1 MDKDRWAK
9 IAIEM
14 QEHIDALERIA
25 KREQLDLV
33 IVSLNGMPKNI
44 YSMET
49 DVLYAEGE
57 VHYQSNKGADGN
69 LLIRTNNDIY
79 RTFMCA

>member
-25 KREQLDLV
+25 KREKLDLV
-33 IVSLNGMPKNI
+33 IVSLNGMPKDI
-44 YSMET
+44 YSAET
-49 DVLYAEGE
+49 DVLYAEEGA
-57 VHYQSNKGADGN
+57 HYQSDKGTDKK
-69 LLIRTNNDIY
+69 LSIRANNETY
-79 RTFMCA
+79 RTYTCA